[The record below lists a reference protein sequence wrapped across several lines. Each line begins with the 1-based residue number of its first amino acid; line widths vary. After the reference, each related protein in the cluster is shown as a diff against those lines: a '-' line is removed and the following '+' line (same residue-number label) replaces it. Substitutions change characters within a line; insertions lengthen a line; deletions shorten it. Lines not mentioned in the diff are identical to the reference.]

1 MRKIYK
7 TMNKPI
13 FFLLLIVLAIACQS
27 KKTDTPTEAPVTEAA
42 PAAATETAPAET
54 AVSPEIWNS
63 ELGARL
69 KADYKEN
76 PANQAETDQNII
88 LEYAAQNN
96 LDVKRTPSG
105 LYYIMEKEGKGKSPK
120 SENVVSVN
128 YRGYFLDG
136 REFDSSYKRNAP
148 IQLPANQFVPGWTE
162 ALTMMKPG
170 GKMKVLVPSHLAYGP
185 AGYPGAIPGNAVL
198 GFDMELL
205 KVVQ

>member
-1 MRKIYK
+1 
-7 TMNKPI
+7 MNKSI
-13 FFLLLIVLAIACQS
+13 LFLLLTTLAMACQS
-27 KKTDTPTEAPVTEAA
+27 KKTDLPADAPVAETA

-54 AVSPEIWNS
+54 TVSSEIWNS
-63 ELGARL
+63 ELGTRL
-69 KADYKEN
+69 KADYKDN

-88 LEYAAQNN
+88 LEYAAKNN

-105 LYYIMEKEGKGKSPK
+105 LYYIMEKEGTGKSPK

-148 IQLPANQFVPGWTE
+148 IELPANQFVPGWTE

-185 AGYPGAIPGNAVL
+185 VGYPGAIPGNAVL

-205 KVVQ
+205 KVVK

>member
-1 MRKIYK
+1 
-7 TMNKPI
+7 MNKSI
-13 FFLLLIVLAIACQS
+13 LFVLLTTLAMACQG
-27 KKTDTPTEAPVTEAA
+27 KKTDMPADAPVAETA

-54 AVSPEIWNS
+54 TVSSEIWNS
-63 ELGARL
+63 ELGTRL
-69 KADYKEN
+69 KADYKDN

-88 LEYAAQNN
+88 LEYAAKNN

-105 LYYIMEKEGKGKSPK
+105 LYYIMEKEGTGKSPK

-148 IQLPANQFVPGWTE
+148 IELPANQFVPGWTE

-185 AGYPGAIPGNAVL
+185 VGYPGAIPGNAVL

-205 KVVQ
+205 KVVK

>member
-1 MRKIYK
+1 
-7 TMNKPI
+7 MNKSI
-13 FFLLLIVLAIACQS
+13 LFLLLMVLAMACQS
-27 KKTDTPTEAPVTEAA
+27 KKTDAPAEEAQVTEAS
-42 PAAATETAPAET
+42 PAAATETAPA
-54 AVSPEIWNS
+54 AVALSPEIWNS

-76 PANQAETDQNII
+76 PANQAETDQNLI
-88 LEYAAQNN
+88 LEYAVQNN

-105 LYYIMEKEGKGKSPK
+105 LYYIMEKEGVGKSPK

-136 REFDSSYKRNAP
+136 NEFDSSYKRNAP

-185 AGYPGAIPGNAVL
+185 VGYPGAIPGNAVL